1 MERNHAFSM
10 GSVGSFLLELSC
22 SCPRRLDPASCS
34 SALVATFH
42 IQQCWMPSTQPAG
55 WGHPLLC
62 PWLLT
67 KTSMD
72 PMLQLKIRNCTSV
85 CVGCLVCVDVLDHL
99 TLLCCSPTVPGRQ
112 QFIRRSIDFNR
123 HLLNTCSGQRI
134 LLVKIRNTRIKPKE
148 GDWGLEVR
156 GILQE
161 HVSSLDLNAN
171 LCVCFLCALFLGKTP
186 QFASEFQNLY
196 LTPERLT
203 TKDLVAP
210 GIDQLVILHSLCL
223 CVSQNHRQL
232 PNTCVGPSVFIGQ
245 LLDHGDSSFVD
256 F

>member
-1 MERNHAFSM
+1 
-10 GSVGSFLLELSC
+10 
-22 SCPRRLDPASCS
+22 
-34 SALVATFH
+34 
-42 IQQCWMPSTQPAG
+42 
-55 WGHPLLC
+55 
-62 PWLLT
+62 
-67 KTSMD
+67 MD

-196 LTPERLT
+196 LTPEILT